1 MGQGAIFIYK
11 ERTTDVGSPFS
22 CLYVQAYMCVRVFLS
37 QYKDSTSVLNIKIKN
52 LFCGFVYYTYLCITI
67 IKEMDM
73 RSTFD
78 IVLIILAV
86 IVFLFCIWAICTLC
100 LSQPQGLLVLIV
112 VIVAILIVA
121 FFSFIN

>member
-1 MGQGAIFIYK
+1 MGQGATFIYK

-22 CLYVQAYMCVRVFLS
+22 CLYVLAYMCVRVLLS

-52 LFCGFVYYTYLCITI
+52 LFCGFVYYAYLRITI

-78 IVLIILAV
+78 IILIILAIV
-86 IVFLFCIWAICTLC
+86 VFLFCFWVICSLC
-100 LSQPQGLLVLIV
+100 LSQSQGLLALIV

-121 FFSFIN
+121 IFSCIS